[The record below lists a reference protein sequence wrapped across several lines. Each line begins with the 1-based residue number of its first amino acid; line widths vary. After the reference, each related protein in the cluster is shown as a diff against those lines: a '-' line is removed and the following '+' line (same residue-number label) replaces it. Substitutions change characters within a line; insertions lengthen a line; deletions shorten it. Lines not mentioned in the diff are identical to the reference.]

1 MTTGSVLPQAP
12 VVPSPPLPARRR
24 SPAEPAVGALIA
36 LLFAL
41 LGVFVVLP
49 LARVFGAGFVRDGA
63 LTLEHW
69 RALLGSGAVAVPLWN
84 SLRLGATVAVTGTLL
99 GFACAWVLTMVRVPG
114 SSALRAAALLP
125 MIAPPFM
132 IALAAIMLFGRNG
145 IITRNVL
152 VPLLGAGNVPEI
164 YGFGGLV
171 LVQTLTFFPLS
182 MLLLIGT
189 LSALDPSLEEAA
201 QSQGATPVRSFRDI
215 VLPLALPGILA
226 SMLLLFV
233 ESLADFGNP
242 LILGGDY
249 RVLSVAAFLR
259 ITGEF
264 DTSGGAVLA
273 TVLLVPALVAF
284 FAQRAIVQRTA
295 YATVT
300 GRPAAT
306 RRAAVSSA
314 AVALGAAIMIVVLA
328 AVVLFFGVVVYGS
341 LVEVWGV
348 GGTLSL
354 RNYTNTFSAARR
366 ALADS
371 LLLAA
376 IATPLAGLFGMAAAW
391 VLVRRNFAGRSI
403 MGVLAMLTFAVPGT
417 VVGIG
422 YILAF
427 NAPPLQLTGTA
438 AIIVLLFVFRS
449 APVGIEAGI
458 SAIRQIDPVLEEGS
472 ASLGARPALTFRRVL
487 LPLMAPAFFAGL
499 AHAFVRSMTAISAVI
514 FVVSGRWNLATVAVL
529 GFVENADLARA
540 SALCLILV
548 AIVAAVLGAM
558 HVGVARLGARA

>member
-12 VVPSPPLPARRR
+12 VVPPPQLPARRR
-24 SPAEPAVGALIA
+24 SPAEPPVAALIA
-36 LLFAL
+36 LLFVL
-41 LGVFVVLP
+41 LGIFVVLP

-69 RALLGSGAVAVPLWN
+69 RALLHSGAVVVPLWN

-99 GFACAWVLTMVRVPG
+99 GFACAWVLTMVRMPFSGV
-114 SSALRAAALLP
+114 LRAAALLP

-132 IALAAIMLFGRNG
+132 IALAAIMLFGRSG
-145 IITRNVL
+145 VMTRNVL

-201 QSQGATPVRSFRDI
+201 QSQGATPLRSFRDV

-273 TVLLVPALVAF
+273 TVLLVPALAAF

-295 YATVT
+295 FATVT
-300 GRPAAT
+300 GRPAAA
-306 RRAAVSSA
+306 RRAAASRA
-314 AVALGAAIMIVVLA
+314 AVALGGAIMIVVLA
-328 AVVLFFGVVVYGS
+328 SVMLFFSVVAYGS

-348 GGTLSL
+348 SGTMSL
-354 RNYTNTFSAARR
+354 RNYADTFTAARR
-366 ALADS
+366 ALTDS

-391 VLVRRNFAGRSI
+391 VLVRRNFAGRSL
-403 MGVLAMLTFAVPGT
+403 MGVVAMLTFAVPGT

-487 LPLMAPAFFAGL
+487 LPLMAPAFFTGL

-558 HVGVARLGARA
+558 HLAVARMGARA